1 MRYPRKAINFGIL
14 STTCFGLACFAG
26 PRLAEAGGMGLG
38 MMGPGMMGSPRTTGE
53 PSPVR
58 VKPARAKALLSYIHD
73 QSRACLQCH
82 AVSEASL
89 GPSFASI
96 AANYSG
102 QADAEQRLA
111 THIAHGFGRMP
122 PGLASDAQAAQLAR
136 LILEL
141 PATSRP

>member
-1 MRYPRKAINFGIL
+1 MRYPNKAIVLGVL
-14 STTCFGLACFAG
+14 SAAFVGLTCLAGSQF
-26 PRLAEAGGMGLG
+26 AEAGGMGA
-38 MMGPGMMGSPRTTGE
+38 GMMGSPGKTGE
-53 PSPVR
+53 TSPVR
-58 VKPARAKALLSYIHD
+58 VKPARVKALLSYIHD
-73 QSRACLQCH
+73 QRSACLQCH
-82 AVSEASL
+82 AVSKESF

-102 QADAEQRLA
+102 QVDAEQRLA

-122 PGLASDAQAAQLAR
+122 AGLASDAQAAKLAK